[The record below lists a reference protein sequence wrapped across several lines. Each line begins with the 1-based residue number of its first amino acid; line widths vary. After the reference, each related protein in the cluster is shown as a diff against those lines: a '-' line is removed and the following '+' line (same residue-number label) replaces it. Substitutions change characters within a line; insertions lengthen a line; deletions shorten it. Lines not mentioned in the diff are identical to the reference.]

1 MLDFILGILF
11 FIFVMAVVFGLIVY
25 LFAYWATSSTFVGCQ
40 ETRDDLN
47 NLLKM
52 LDNLSQDIKKLF
64 RR

>member
-1 MLDFILGILF
+1 MLDFILSILF
-11 FIFVMAVVFGLIVY
+11 FIFVMAVIFGFVVY

-52 LDNLSQDIKKLF
+52 LDSLSKDIKKLF

>member
-1 MLDFILGILF
+1 MLDFILGVLF

-40 ETRDDLN
+40 ETKDDLN

>member
-1 MLDFILGILF
+1 MLDFILSILF

-52 LDNLSQDIKKLF
+52 LDNLSKDIKKLF

>member
-1 MLDFILGILF
+1 MLDFILSILF
-11 FIFVMAVVFGLIVY
+11 FIFVMAVFFGLIVY

-52 LDNLSQDIKKLF
+52 LDNLSKDIKKLF